1 MCSRRTLLESQPERR
16 NRTVAREL
24 SDANCRARVRVGS
37 WRSCTQLSNVGAV
50 TDTRPNPSGIPR
62 APLPPE
68 GPNSRT
74 TAERYT
80 AAGRAARRRP
90 WIAFALSVVTLFLA
104 MWIVVP
110 APNRTLLPLSVGA
123 PEISAWLVLMAV
135 IAIIGAIRTWRVHVV
150 ARGTVFASVLALLLA
165 FWPIVRFP
173 GIARKT
179 SNALTETLGVD
190 YLDAVPFNRQ
200 LALRP
205 SPMDFTDLFRG
216 FPTDS
221 VIVSKNVVFATV
233 EKVPLKAIVYQPPA
247 AGKYPVIV
255 QIYGGAWQR
264 GTAEDF
270 SEFARFFAARGYVV
284 FAIDYRH
291 APQFTFRQQVSDV
304 KTALAWVHRSA
315 SKYGA
320 DTSRIALL
328 GRSAGAHLAMMAG
341 YDSTLSPVKAI
352 VNFYGPVDLVESY
365 LHPPSPDVLHIRDV
379 EEKFIGATL
388 EQGLET
394 YKAASPIKMVR
405 AGLPPTMLIYGS
417 RDNIV
422 EHRFGAMLHDKLK
435 AAGNTSIFID
445 IPWADHAFDE
455 VSNGLSGQLSR
466 YAVERFLAWALTS
479 QASTANPATH

>member
-1 MCSRRTLLESQPERR
+1 MLAVKRR
-16 NRTVAREL
+16 NRISRFLTL
-24 SDANCRARVRVGS
+24 QFRVGS

-74 TAERYT
+74 TAERHSP
-80 AAGRAARRRP
+80 AGRAARRRP
-90 WIAFALSVVTLFLA
+90 WIAFGLSVVTLFLA
-104 MWIVVP
+104 LWIVIP

-123 PEISAWLVLMAV
+123 PEIVGWLLLMAAV
-135 IAIIGAIRTWRVHVV
+135 AIVGAVRTWRTHWV
-150 ARGTVFASVLALLLA
+150 ARGTIVASLIAVALAS
-165 FWPIVRFP
+165 WPLMRFP
-173 GIARKT
+173 EVSKK
-179 SNALTETLGVD
+179 SLNALTETLGVD

-205 SPMDFTDLFRG
+205 SPLDFTDLFRG
-216 FPTDS
+216 FPRDS
-221 VIVSKNVVFATV
+221 AIVTKDVVFATV
-233 EKVPLKAIVYQPPA
+233 EKVPLKAIVYQPPVP
-247 AGKYPVIV
+247 GKYPIIV

-291 APQFTFRQQVSDV
+291 APRFTFPQQVSDV
-304 KTALAWVHRSA
+304 KTALAWIRRSA
-315 SKYGA
+315 TKYNA

-341 YDSTLSPVKAI
+341 YDATMIPVKA
-352 VNFYGPVDLVESY
+352 VVSFYGPVDLVESY
-365 LHPPSPDVLHIRDV
+365 RHPPSPDVLHIRDV

-388 EQGLET
+388 ESALET
-394 YKAASPIKMVR
+394 YKAASPINLVLP
-405 AGLPPTMLIYGS
+405 GLPPTLLINGA

-422 EHRFGAMLHDKLK
+422 ERRFGEMMHDKLR
-435 AAGNTSIFID
+435 AASDTSIFID

-455 VSNGLSGQLSR
+455 VPNGLSGQLSR
-466 YAVERFLAWALTS
+466 YVVERFLAWALTR
-479 QASTANPATH
+479 QSTDVAPESPR